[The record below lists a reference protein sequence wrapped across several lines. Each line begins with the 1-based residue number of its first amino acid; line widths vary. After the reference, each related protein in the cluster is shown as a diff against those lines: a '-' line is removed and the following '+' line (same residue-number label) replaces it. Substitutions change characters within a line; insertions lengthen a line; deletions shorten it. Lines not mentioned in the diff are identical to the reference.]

1 MKAKKKMIVVKTGS
15 FIFKKHA
22 MMCCGF
28 AAFSRQ

>member
-1 MKAKKKMIVVKTGS
+1 MKAKKRMIVVKTGN
-15 FIFKKHA
+15 FNFRKHA